1 MAVVAKY
8 QLYPSASYNWL
19 STTDACKDMVDEFK
33 VWIGLVNANASQSG
47 QACAVLKDES
57 SSTSANFYGMTAQ
70 MKDPD
75 GGDLYFRLHT
85 SSTGIMQFEAG
96 DTYSDAGQNGGYGDI
111 TGYSLAD
118 TSISFRTSAVDFKS
132 FIAYN
137 TVDGEE
143 WFIFAWGADS
153 ASFEDLLIVGKTT
166 EGKWVAGC
174 TDGINTIAAVASVTG
189 GYMKAQSFGLG
200 TNTTAMPVPGLFF
213 HNSSNLAGSG
223 SSVDVVALKSTDVW
237 KGRYE
242 TFGDWATIDAVTDD
256 YLLYATGQHGVWVR
270 TN

>member
-19 STTDACKDMVDEFK
+19 ATTGACKDMIDEFK
-33 VWIGLVNANASQSG
+33 TWIGLVNANASQSG
-47 QACAVLKDES
+47 QTCVVLKDET
-57 SSTSANFYGMTAQ
+57 SSTNANFYGMTVQ

-85 SSTGIMQFEAG
+85 STANALQFEAG

-111 TGYSLAD
+111 TGYSYSD
-118 TSISFRTSAVDFKS
+118 TNISFRTSAKDFKS

-143 WFIFAWGADS
+143 WFVFGWGADAVS
-153 ASFEDLLIVGKTT
+153 YEDMLVVGKTT
-166 EGKWVAGC
+166 EGLWVAGA
-174 TDGINTIAAVASVTG
+174 TDGNANLTAVASVTG
-189 GYMKAQSFGLG
+189 GYIKAQSFGLG
-200 TNTTAMPVPGLFF
+200 VNTSAIPVPGLFF
-213 HNSSNLAGSG
+213 HNSSNVAGSG
-223 SSVDVVALKSTDVW
+223 SDVDVVALKSLDLW
-237 KGRYE
+237 RGRYE
-242 TFGDWATIDAVTDD
+242 TFGDWATIDAANND
-256 YLLYATGQHGVWVR
+256 YLLYVTGQAGVWVR